1 MMNVTVT
8 LDPATTTLPRKVPK
22 SLAEFRKWAESDALP
37 EKTRIDFYR
46 GEVWI
51 DMGGEQVFSHGLLK
65 SQFGTVLTLLSES
78 EVPGFYSTN
87 GILVTN
93 EGADLSGN
101 PDGTFLS
108 TETIERG
115 RLTFTHGRRGGL
127 TEVVGSA
134 DMVLEVVSPGSV
146 YKDTERLRE
155 AYYEAGV
162 LEYWIADGRGENP
175 VFLILKRGPRGYTEV
190 RRVGGW
196 LKSGVYGRAFRL
208 RSIPGPG
215 GHPRYQLEH
224 K

>member
-1 MMNVTVT
+1 MNVTVIF
-8 LDPATTTLPRKVPK
+8 DPTTTTLPRKVPK
-22 SLAEFRKWAESDALP
+22 SLAEFRKWAESNVLP
-37 EKTRIDFYR
+37 EKTRVDYYR

-65 SQFGTVLTLLSES
+65 SQFGTVLTLLSED
-78 EVPGFYSTN
+78 EVPGYYFTN

-93 EGADLSGN
+93 EAADLSGN

-108 TETIERG
+108 TQTIERG
-115 RLTFTHGRRGGL
+115 RVTFTEGRRGGF

-146 YKDTERLRE
+146 YKDLERLRE

-162 LEYWIADGRGENP
+162 LEYWIADGRGEEP
-175 VFLILKRGPRGYTEV
+175 VFTILKRGTQAFAEV
-190 RRVGGW
+190 RRIGGW
-196 LKSGVYGRAFRL
+196 LKSGVFGQSFRL
-208 RSIPGPG
+208 TSKPGPG
-215 GHPRYQLEH
+215 GHQRYKLEH